1 MNWQSTL
8 RYVIFD
14 HGQILFNTTDFNQ
27 GQVLFRTMDLYIS
40 QALFKRNGQWRH
52 AKQLC
57 TKDMQMDFLVF
68 STSVYFR
75 FSTVSFKSGCFVEY
89 CAWIWGENWA
99 PLNLRPMSWLT
110 VCLKWVRSPGCKWL
124 AEGLMAWHAVL
135 VPQGVNAFTAG
146 QRITVW
152 LFLGCIFSRITWTY
166 STLLSVA
173 QIVLL
178 LSFSFNL
185 PCNTSLNH

>member
-1 MNWQSTL
+1 MANKGMQSSCVPKTCKWT
-8 RYVIFD
+8 F
-14 HGQILFNTTDFNQ
+14 
-27 GQVLFRTMDLYIS
+27 
-40 QALFKRNGQWRH
+40 W
-52 AKQLC
+52 
-57 TKDMQMDFLVF
+57 FLVPL
-68 STSVYFR
+68 VYFR
-75 FSTVSFKSGCFVEY
+75 FSTVSFKSECFVEY